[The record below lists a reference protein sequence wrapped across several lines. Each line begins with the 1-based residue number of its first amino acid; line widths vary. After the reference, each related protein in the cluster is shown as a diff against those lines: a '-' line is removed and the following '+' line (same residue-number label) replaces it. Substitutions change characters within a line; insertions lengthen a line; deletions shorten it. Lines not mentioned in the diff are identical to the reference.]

1 MFSHDNIRFTYLKFE
16 KNTNTAKKVF
26 LKVGKYCI
34 IINEKKSGG
43 KLIMN
48 YKEKYNAWLNSDI
61 INEETKNEL
70 RNISD
75 EKEIEDRFYQDLDF
89 GTGGLRG
96 VIGAGSNRM
105 NIYTVAKATQGFA
118 NYLNKSFTNPSVA
131 IAYDSRNMS
140 KEFAKAAA
148 LTLCAND
155 IKVYLYES
163 LRPTPVLSFT
173 VRELKCDG
181 GIVITASHNPK
192 IYNGYKVYDEFGG
205 QVTDAKANTIIDCV
219 NNVTDFSMIKNMD
232 ENTALEKGLLQ
243 YIGEDVDKIYY
254 EKVKGLSI
262 RTDLVKEKAD
272 TLKVIY
278 TPIHGSGNVPVR
290 SVLSQLGYSNVKVV
304 KEQELPDGNFP
315 TASYPNPENPDV
327 FKLALKMA
335 ETEAPDII
343 FGTDPDCD
351 RIGVVVKDSNGEYK
365 VLTGNQTGLLLT
377 HYVLSSLKE
386 TGKLPKNGV
395 VIKTIVT
402 TEGARAIA
410 EDFDIQLMEVLTGFK
425 YIGEKIREFQEAG
438 DKTYL
443 FGFEESYGY
452 LAGDFVRDKDA
463 VIASMLVCE
472 MALYYKEK
480 GMSLYDALID
490 IYEKYGYYKES
501 LVSIELKGKEGQ
513 EKIAACLEALRK
525 DPITE
530 VNGIKVAKRMDYKK
544 SEEEDV
550 ANNVKSTIDLPKSN
564 VLKYILDDSSYF
576 VVRPS
581 GTEPKM
587 KIYLAVKSDS
597 LENADKDLAQFKEKV
612 MEIINSKLN

>member
-1 MFSHDNIRFTYLKFE
+1 
-16 KNTNTAKKVF
+16 
-26 LKVGKYCI
+26 
-34 IINEKKSGG
+34 
-43 KLIMN
+43 MN
-48 YKEKYNAWLNSDI
+48 YKEKYNVWINSDF

-70 RNISD
+70 KSISD

-105 NIYTVAKATQGFA
+105 NIYTVAQSTQGFA
-118 NYLNKSFTNPSVA
+118 NYLNDNFKDPSVA

-148 LTLCAND
+148 LNLCANN

-173 VRELKCDG
+173 VRELKCNG

-205 QVTDAKANTIIDCV
+205 QVTDEKAKMIINSVKAVD
-219 NNVTDFSMIKNMD
+219 DFSKIKSID
-232 ENTALEKGLLQ
+232 ENVALEKGLLK

-254 EKVKGLSI
+254 EKVKGLTI
-262 RTDLVKEKAD
+262 RTDLVKEKASN
-272 TLKVIY
+272 LNVIY

-290 SVLSQLGYSNVKVV
+290 TVLKELGYSNVKVV
-304 KEQELPDGNFP
+304 KEQEAPDGNFP

-327 FKLALKMA
+327 FELALKMA
-335 ETEAPDII
+335 KTENPDII

-351 RIGVVVKDSNGEYK
+351 RIGLVVKDSTGEYK

-377 HYVLSSLKE
+377 NYILSSMKE
-386 TGKLPKNGV
+386 TNKLPQNGV

-402 TEGARAIA
+402 TEGARSIA
-410 EDFDIQLMEVLTGFK
+410 EDFDIELMDVLTGFK
-425 YIGEKIREFQEAG
+425 YIGEKIREFEDAG
-438 DKTYL
+438 DRNYI

-452 LAGDFVRDKDA
+452 LAGNFVRDKDA
-463 VIASMLVCE
+463 VIAAMLVCE
-472 MALYYKEK
+472 MCLYYKEQGK
-480 GMSLYDALID
+480 SLYDALID
-490 IYEKYGYYKES
+490 LYEKYGYFKET
-501 LVSIELKGKEGQ
+501 LVSLELKGKEGQ
-513 EKIAACLEALRK
+513 EKIANCIEALRNN
-525 DPITE
+525 PASE
-530 VNGIKVAKRMDYKK
+530 VNGVKIVTRLDYKL
-544 SEEEDV
+544 SVEENTI
-550 ANNVKSTIDLPKSN
+550 NNTKAPIDLPKSN
-564 VLKYILDDSSYF
+564 VLKYILEDGSYF

-587 KIYLAVKSDS
+587 KVYLAVKSNS
-597 LENADKDLAQFKEKV
+597 LDNAEKDIATFKEKV
-612 MEIINSKLN
+612 MEIINSQLN

>member
-1 MFSHDNIRFTYLKFE
+1 
-16 KNTNTAKKVF
+16 
-26 LKVGKYCI
+26 
-34 IINEKKSGG
+34 
-43 KLIMN
+43 MN
-48 YKEKYNAWLNSDI
+48 YKEKYNVWINSDF

-70 RNISD
+70 KSISD

-105 NIYTVAKATQGFA
+105 NIYTVAQSTQGFA
-118 NYLNKSFTNPSVA
+118 NYLNDNFKDPSVA

-148 LTLCAND
+148 LNLCANN

-173 VRELKCDG
+173 VRELKCNG

-205 QVTDAKANTIIDCV
+205 QVTDEKAKMIINSVKAVD
-219 NNVTDFSMIKNMD
+219 DFSKIKSID
-232 ENTALEKGLLQ
+232 ENVALEKGLLK

-254 EKVKGLSI
+254 EKVKGLTI
-262 RTDLVKEKAD
+262 RTDLVKEKASN
-272 TLKVIY
+272 LNVIY

-290 SVLSQLGYSNVKVV
+290 TVLKELGYSNVKVV
-304 KEQELPDGNFP
+304 KEQEAPDGNFP

-327 FKLALKMA
+327 FELALKMA
-335 ETEAPDII
+335 KTENPDII

-351 RIGVVVKDSNGEYK
+351 RIGLVVKDSTGEYK

-377 HYVLSSLKE
+377 NYILSSMKE
-386 TGKLPKNGV
+386 TNKLPQNGV

-402 TEGARAIA
+402 TEGARSIA
-410 EDFDIQLMEVLTGFK
+410 EDFDIELMDVLTGFK
-425 YIGEKIREFQEAG
+425 YIGEKIREFEDAG
-438 DKTYL
+438 DRNYI

-452 LAGDFVRDKDA
+452 LAGNFVRDKDA
-463 VIASMLVCE
+463 VIAAMLVCE
-472 MALYYKEK
+472 MCLYYKEQGK
-480 GMSLYDALID
+480 SLYDALID
-490 IYEKYGYYKES
+490 LYEKYGYFKET
-501 LVSIELKGKEGQ
+501 LVSLELKGKEGQ
-513 EKIAACLEALRK
+513 EKIANCIEALRNN
-525 DPITE
+525 PVSE
-530 VNGIKVAKRMDYKK
+530 VNGVKIITRLDYKL
-544 SEEEDV
+544 SVEENTV
-550 ANNVKSTIDLPKSN
+550 NNTKAPIDLPKSN
-564 VLKYILDDSSYF
+564 VLKYILEDGSYF

-587 KIYLAVKSDS
+587 KVYLAVKSNS
-597 LENADKDLAQFKEKV
+597 LDNAEKDIATFKEKV
-612 MEIINSKLN
+612 MEIINSQLS